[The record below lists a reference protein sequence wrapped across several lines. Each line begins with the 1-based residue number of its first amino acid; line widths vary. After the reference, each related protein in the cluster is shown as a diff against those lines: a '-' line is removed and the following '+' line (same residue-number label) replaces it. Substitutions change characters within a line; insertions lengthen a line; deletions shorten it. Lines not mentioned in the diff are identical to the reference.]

1 MLNTSNIQP
10 NFLHVGQAQFKAY
23 TKKNV
28 TQGQI
33 MSQIG
38 VLGKEFEVGTISRED
53 LVAYMSR
60 PFKRSGNYMYQ
71 LL

>member
-1 MLNTSNIQP
+1 
-10 NFLHVGQAQFKAY
+10 
-23 TKKNV
+23 
-28 TQGQI
+28 

-53 LVAYMSR
+53 LGAYMSR